1 MRYLILIFL
10 KYYKKINLEKLEN
23 KKKSQIFRVKKKL
36 DRSVCREKKLES

>member
-36 DRSVCREKKLES
+36 DRSGREKKLES